1 MRFKDDNFTQRQ
13 HTFCGRAG
21 KEKTARLSFFHSEC
35 TEMGKF
41 HLAIL
46 VDTFSNGAK
55 DRIERH
61 LGRHGGGRATQ
72 LVPHQFLQSL
82 PVHVRVITRDCCSCG
97 LTE

>member
-1 MRFKDDNFTQRQ
+1 
-13 HTFCGRAG
+13 
-21 KEKTARLSFFHSEC
+21 
-35 TEMGKF
+35 MGKF

-46 VDTFSNGAK
+46 VDTFGNGAK

-72 LVPHQFLQSL
+72 LVPHQFLKSL
-82 PVHVRVITRDCCSCG
+82 PVHVRVITPGCCSCG

>member
-46 VDTFSNGAK
+46 VDTFGNGAK

-72 LVPHQFLQSL
+72 LVPHQFLKSL
-82 PVHVRVITRDCCSCG
+82 PVHVRVITLGCCSCG